1 MALVCKWDGIG
12 VADGTL
18 GSKAGT
24 GDTAFDMSN
33 LSPTINGEIISK
45 SGNTQHQWGWNL
57 PDMGAFSVRFHLT
70 QRSSP
75 GGTST
80 LFQAWNT
87 STPSGL
93 IFALSIN
100 ADNQIALRNSSNS
113 ALWTSPAIE
122 LGRDY
127 CIDVHKAAGNSTV
140 TLYIRDL
147 MTGGE
152 HSSGSGSVGTSNTI
166 GHILFGQNS
175 GTNAGG
181 YRYSHMRVEDT
192 NSRIGPYV
200 AESGDWDVDHV
211 RFGSAVS
218 SSSHNV
224 PLPSTEW
231 DDHLIAFLRS
241 GSSTAPAVPGGW
253 VSLGG
258 DTAAGERV
266 IARQAT
272 GSEGNSVTVTIS
284 GGAHLAAVVYRVRSS
299 RSIKGVF
306 SSSNSSD
313 PPSLGTSPDWSG
325 ERNLWIY
332 GLTWVNS
339 NASIVTA
346 PAAINTLVQ
355 AYSGSA
361 SGRPAV
367 GTGLRRWTGDTLDI
381 GAPSSVAGTMAA
393 PRASAVVL
401 KFDSPT
407 EPPESDNLEWFI
419 WDGETLTPVDAL
431 GALEVA

>member
-1 MALVCKWDGIG
+1 MALVRKWDGIG
-12 VADGTL
+12 VSDGAL
-18 GSKAGT
+18 GSKAGP
-24 GDTAFDMSN
+24 GDTAFDASN
-33 LSPTINGEIISK
+33 LSPSINGETISK
-45 SGNTQHQWGWNL
+45 SGNTQHYWDWTTSAL
-57 PDMGAFSVRFHLT
+57 GAVSVRFHLV
-70 QRSSP
+70 QRSAPS
-75 GGTST
+75 GTGS
-80 LFQAWNT
+80 LFQAWNA
-87 STPSGL
+87 PVSGRV
-93 IFALSIN
+93 FALSIN
-100 ADNQIALRNSSNS
+100 TSNQIALRDSSNS
-113 ALWTSPAIE
+113 AIYTSGPLE
-122 LGRDY
+122 MGREY
-127 CIDVHKAAGNSTV
+127 CIDIHKPAGNSTV
-140 TLYIRDL
+140 TLYIRDM

-152 HSSGSGSVGTSNTI
+152 HSSGGGSVGTSNTVS
-166 GHILFGQNS
+166 HFQFGQTS
-175 GTNAGG
+175 GTNPGG
-181 YRYSHMRVEDT
+181 YRYSHMRIEDT

-200 AESGDWDVDHV
+200 AEDGDWDVDDV

-218 SSSHNV
+218 ASSHNV

-325 ERNLWIY
+325 ERNLWLY

-367 GTGLRRWTGDTLDI
+367 GSGLRRWTGDTLDI
-381 GAPSSVAGTMAA
+381 GAPSSTAGTMAA